1 MYMRATVGGFPEGET
16 IPPGSG
22 KLPSLKIR
30 DCLPFGEI
38 TFSEDHIYFRRAF
51 LRQHER
57 ISKCSESRFSLLIK
71 VSY

>member
-1 MYMRATVGGFPEGET
+1 VGGFPEGET
-16 IPPGSG
+16 IPPPGGIVSPSG